1 MLKRRRCE
9 IVQDSVRWVDSGVL
23 YVVGTP
29 IGNLHD
35 WSPRAIQVLRE
46 ADLILCEDTRVTGL
60 LCHQFQIETPLLSFH
75 EHNTQTRIPQIAA
88 RLASGEAIAL
98 VSDRGMPGLSDPGQE
113 LVDYLWK
120 TGGKVSV
127 IPGPTAALTAFVA
140 SGFPAPFTFWGFLP
154 RAGKERR
161 IALDDIRET
170 AHTGII
176 YEAPHHFK
184 KTLADLVAT
193 GNDAR
198 TVMLAR
204 EMTKQYEEF
213 WRGPLSQL
221 AEFDREWRGE
231 IVLVIGPKDPKP
243 VFVPE
248 WNDLRAR
255 VLDLVA
261 EGIPK
266 KEAIRR
272 IASEFSLSKREL
284 YHFVVSQED

>member
-1 MLKRRRCE
+1 MD
-9 IVQDSVRWVDSGVL
+9 QDSVRWVDPGVL

-35 WSPRAIQVLRE
+35 WSPRAIRVLRE
-46 ADLILCEDTRVTGL
+46 VDLILCEDTRVTGL
-60 LCHQFQIETPLLSFH
+60 LCHQFQIDTPLLSFH
-75 EHNTQTRIPQIAA
+75 EHNTQSRIPQISD
-88 RLASGEAIAL
+88 RLASGEAVAL

-113 LVDYLWK
+113 LVDHLWE
-120 TGGKVSV
+120 TGRKVSV

-154 RAGKERR
+154 RSGKERR
-161 IALDDIRET
+161 AALIAVAEST
-170 AHTGII
+170 HTGII

-193 GNDAR
+193 DNGAR
-198 TVMLAR
+198 TVMLGR

-213 WRGPLSQL
+213 WRGSLSQL
-221 AEFDREWRGE
+221 AEVDREWRGE
-231 IVLVIGPKDPKP
+231 IVLVIGPKAPEP
-243 VFVPE
+243 IFVPE
-248 WNDLRAR
+248 WGDLRLR
-255 VLDLVA
+255 VLELVA
-261 EGIPK
+261 QGMPQ

-284 YHFVVSQED
+284 YHFVVSHEH

>member
-1 MLKRRRCE
+1 MA
-9 IVQDSVRWVDSGVL
+9 QDSVRWVDPGVL

-46 ADLILCEDTRVTGL
+46 SDLILCEDTRVTGL
-60 LCHQFQIETPLLSFH
+60 LCRRFQIETPLLSFH
-75 EHNTQTRIPQIAA
+75 EHNTQSRIPQIAA

-98 VSDRGMPGLSDPGQE
+98 VSDRGMPSLSDPGEE
-113 LVDYLWK
+113 LVDHLWK

-154 RAGKERR
+154 RSGKERR
-161 IALDDIRET
+161 AALAAVVES

-184 KTLADLVAT
+184 KTLSDLVVT

-198 TVMLAR
+198 MVMLGR
-204 EMTKQYEEF
+204 EMTKKYEEF
-213 WRGPLSQL
+213 WRGPLLQL

-231 IVLVIGPKDPKP
+231 IVLVIGPSDPAP

-248 WNDLRAR
+248 WSDLRLR
-255 VLDLVA
+255 VLELVA
-261 EGIPK
+261 QGVAQ

-284 YHFVVSQED
+284 YRFVVSQEH